1 MLENKGLEV
10 IKVVGI
16 GQGGVNAINRMIED
30 GIKGVEFIAMNTD
43 AQSLMVSDAD
53 VKLDIGRN
61 LTEGLGTGGDP
72 ELGRQTAEEHADEIK
87 DVLDGAN
94 MVFVTTGEGGGTGTG
109 GAPVVA
115 RIAKEIGALT
125 VGVVTRPFEFE
136 GRRKKEIANN
146 GIEQL
151 IPDADT
157 TIVIPNERLLEIDDG
172 ISLMDAFKKADEILT
187 SGVQGVTEILINP
200 GLLQIDFNDVKTVF
214 KNAGTALM
222 GIGSARG
229 DGRTVAAV
237 EEAISSSLL
246 EQPIDGAKGAIVN
259 FQAGS
264 DLSLK
269 EFHDAAL
276 LIKNKLHPEAQLKYG
291 VAIDESLA
299 D

>member
-43 AQSLMVSDAD
+43 AQALMVSDAD
-53 VKLDIGRN
+53 VKLDIGRE

-72 ELGRQTAEEHADEIK
+72 ELGRQTAETHADEIK

-94 MVFVTTGEGGGTGTG
+94 MVFITTGEGGGTGTG

-115 RIAKEIGALT
+115 RIAKEIGALS

-136 GRRKKEIANN
+136 GRRKKEIASN
-146 GIEQL
+146 GIENL
-151 IPDADT
+151 IPEADT
-157 TIVIPNERLLEIDDG
+157 TIVIPNERLLEIADD
-172 ISLMDAFKKADEILT
+172 ISLMDAFKKADEVLS

-237 EEAISSSLL
+237 EEAIGSNLL

-259 FQAGS
+259 FQAGP

-276 LIKNKLHPEAQLKYG
+276 LIKNKLHPEAQLK
-291 VAIDESLA
+291 
-299 D
+299 